1 MSSSGSRWDR
11 YPTVDGLAPVAQ
23 VRILRRPFPAE
34 NDPVLELGWTDGV
47 GTPVA
52 AEVGQDP
59 VDLELERP
67 KTQPKAVPVA
77 DGTASL
83 ALSVTARSTGTL
95 TLNQVTALYREA
107 GA

>member
-1 MSSSGSRWDR
+1 
-11 YPTVDGLAPVAQ
+11 
-23 VRILRRPFPAE
+23 
-34 NDPVLELGWTDGV
+34 VLELGWMDGV

-67 KTQPKAVPVA
+67 EAQPLAVPVA

-95 TLNQVTALYREA
+95 TLKEVTALYKEA
-107 GA
+107 GS